1 MPKRSYNRIA
11 LSVVSASTE
20 SIIPGN
26 TGRPRRCGWL
36 DAALLKRL
44 QVLGLP
50 TILFFN
56 AEGQEQP
63 ERRVT
68 GFMDAAAFSAHLRDW
83 QA

>member
-1 MPKRSYNRIA
+1 MSD
-11 LSVVSASTE
+11 T
-20 SIIPGN
+20 
-26 TGRPRRCGWL
+26 
-36 DAALLKRL
+36 ALLKHL

>member
-1 MPKRSYNRIA
+1 MAMTERTGHLAWWA
-11 LSVVSASTE
+11 LV
-20 SIIPGN
+20 
-26 TGRPRRCGWL
+26 
-36 DAALLKRL
+36 
-44 QVLGLP
+44 P

-68 GFMDAAAFSAHLRDW
+68 GFIDAAAFSAHLRDW